1 MMMTPNRLV
10 SICARK
16 SVSCIFNWAHIT
28 VAGIVHEHVQ
38 DSEGCNRR
46 SEGRLGL
53 HFIAHIERDSTNL
66 PGVSALK
73 LDKLLRIT
81 GCRDHAISRLKCCF
95 CERTAEAARSTG
107 NEPHPIGR

>member
-16 SVSCIFNWAHIT
+16 SVSGVSSTGHIT
-28 VAGIVHEHVQ
+28 VAGIVHEHIQ
-38 DSEGCNRR
+38 DSEGSNRR
-46 SEGRLGL
+46 FEGRLGL
-53 HFIAHIERDSTNL
+53 RFIGHIERDSTNF

-73 LDKLLRIT
+73 LDKLLRIA
-81 GCRDHAISRLKCCF
+81 GCRDHAISCLKCCF

-107 NEPHPIGR
+107 NEPHL